1 MNGEWLPGGVPFE
14 FIGLQH
20 RQANRDRVAAMVRVP
35 PLDGLP
41 AAGPKRWV
49 ARRKAAV
56 LAAVR
61 RGLITREEACRR
73 YELSEEEFSSW
84 QSSFETHGIDGL
96 RVTSL
101 QRYRGNRS
109 SRLAGAASTAAA
121 AGQEARA
128 PMDESFRGSFAPGLA
143 VSEPV

>member
-1 MNGEWLPGGVPFE
+1 
-14 FIGLQH
+14 
-20 RQANRDRVAAMVRVP
+20 MVRVP

-41 AAGPKRWV
+41 AVGTKRWV
-49 ARRKAAV
+49 ARRKAAL

-61 RGLITREEACRR
+61 RGLITREKVCRR

-84 QSSFETHGIDGL
+84 EQLFETYGVKGL
-96 RVTSL
+96 RVTRL

-121 AGQEARA
+121 AEQEADA
-128 PMDESFRGSFAPGLA
+128 LVDERLRGSFVPGLA
-143 VSEPV
+143 VSERV

>member
-1 MNGEWLPGGVPFE
+1 
-14 FIGLQH
+14 
-20 RQANRDRVAAMVRVP
+20 MVRVP

-84 QSSFETHGIDGL
+84 QSSYETHGIDGL
-96 RVTSL
+96 RVTPFSDTAAIVL
-101 QRYRGNRS
+101 VNWPELHRRLRPPGKRLARRWMRVSGDRS
-109 SRLAGAASTAAA
+109 SR
-121 AGQEARA
+121 
-128 PMDESFRGSFAPGLA
+128 GSPYRNR
-143 VSEPV
+143 SEPSALPVFRLIAEFHADQMGKRCPVG

>member
-1 MNGEWLPGGVPFE
+1 VPT
-14 FIGLQH
+14 
-20 RQANRDRVAAMVRVP
+20 MVRVP

-41 AAGPKRWV
+41 AAGTKRWV

-56 LAAVR
+56 LVAVR
-61 RGLITREEACRR
+61 RGLITRAEACRR

-84 QSSFETHGIDGL
+84 QSSFETYGIDGL

-109 SRLAGAASTAAA
+109 SRLGGAASTATA
-121 AGQEARA
+121 AGQEDGA
-128 PMDESFRGSFAPGLA
+128 PADESLRGSFVPG
-143 VSEPV
+143 